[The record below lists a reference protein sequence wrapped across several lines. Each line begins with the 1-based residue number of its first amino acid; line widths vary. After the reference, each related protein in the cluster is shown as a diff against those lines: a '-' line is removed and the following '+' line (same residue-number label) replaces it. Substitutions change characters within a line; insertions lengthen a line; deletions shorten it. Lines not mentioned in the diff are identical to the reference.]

1 MRTHPYLLCSR
12 HQRPWCQPL
21 RVPKSPTLCQSEAPV
36 PSKRLNESS
45 QFWLSGYPRHIP
57 ELYLKGIL
65 MWTSIQSD
73 QNLRGQRVIYS
84 RRCALPT
91 SGGQTGEWALGQESL
106 MGPSYYF
113 QVVYI
118 IVIVIHNFIN
128 QLDDVVATNSSLAIF
143 RRSVQQSIK
152 RSNEIIR

>member
-1 MRTHPYLLCSR
+1 
-12 HQRPWCQPL
+12 
-21 RVPKSPTLCQSEAPV
+21 
-36 PSKRLNESS
+36 
-45 QFWLSGYPRHIP
+45 
-57 ELYLKGIL
+57 

-84 RRCALPT
+84 QRCALLT

-128 QLDDVVATNSSLAIF
+128 QLDDVVATNSSRAIF
-143 RRSVQQSIK
+143 RRSLQ
-152 RSNEIIR
+152 